1 MTWKDLRR
9 KKEKEGGTLM
19 LLSSAG
25 GGACRLLSSS
35 FSFSVSAVL
44 TTGAASGEVEGN
56 VWQNFPLSNRPVC
69 FYNQSHAY
77 THTL

>member
-44 TTGAASGEVEGN
+44 TTVAASGEVEGR
-56 VWQNFPLSNRPVC
+56 FGRT
-69 FYNQSHAY
+69 FH
-77 THTL
+77 